1 MEEEQAPGGGGGWGG
16 AARELCR
23 TRRTPPNLE
32 DGWMDGWL
40 ESLPDR
46 PETEEAG
53 GRACTHTHAAVHD
66 VPTSV
71 CGVSGAFAETGP
83 GGVLDD
89 A

>member
-1 MEEEQAPGGGGGWGG
+1 M
-16 AARELCR
+16 
-23 TRRTPPNLE
+23 
-32 DGWMDGWL
+32 DGWM

-83 GGVLDD
+83 GGGGVLDD